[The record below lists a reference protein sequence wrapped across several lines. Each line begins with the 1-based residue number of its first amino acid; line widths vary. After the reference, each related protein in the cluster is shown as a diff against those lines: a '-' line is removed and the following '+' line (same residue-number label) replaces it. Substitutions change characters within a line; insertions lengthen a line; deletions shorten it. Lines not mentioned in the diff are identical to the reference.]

1 MEYYTQAGYHI
12 PYNEFSR
19 QYIATLPDPLHYF
32 FVRYDILQHLPY
44 FREREFDIDFIR
56 VLQEDN
62 IRNLPMDRVY
72 QDDVIELGQMLRQ
85 HG

>member
-44 FREREFDIDFIR
+44 FREFDIDFIR
-56 VLQEDN
+56 VLQN

-72 QDDVIELGQMLRQ
+72 QDDENLGKCCVNTVKN
-85 HG
+85 